1 MTPTQAHFAIGGLR
15 FIADVNNI
23 KFLGST
29 VGNFHSCFPE
39 KCFLDVH
46 VSIVVPK
53 IHVVKTR

>member
-1 MTPTQAHFAIGGLR
+1 MTPTQAHFGGLR